1 LDKISFL
8 HSDTAN
14 AESSWQSLVQ
24 HYGDSPLDQ
33 ASVIVAIG
41 GDGFMLQTLHQTLEY
56 GLPIYGLNCGSVGFL
71 MNRFAVEDLPERI
84 QRARLTQLHP
94 LCMRAHAESGKTTS
108 ALAINEVSLL
118 RQSQQTAKIRVIIN
132 QTTRIEELICDGV
145 LLSTAAG
152 STAYNLSA
160 FGPILPMDSAAL
172 ALTAISPFRPRR
184 WRGAILPHTA
194 NVRFEILEHE
204 KRPVSATADAL
215 EIRSILS
222 VDIIEDR
229 TTTLKLLFDP
239 DHNLD
244 ERILGEQFTV

>member
-1 LDKISFL
+1 LKEISFL
-8 HSDTAN
+8 HSDADN
-14 AESSWQSLVQ
+14 ARSSWKILVDR
-24 HYGDSPLDQ
+24 YGNAPLDQ
-33 ASVIVAIG
+33 AQVIVAIG
-41 GDGFMLQTLHQTLEY
+41 GDGFMLQTLHQTLQY

-71 MNRFAVEDLPERI
+71 MNRFAVEDLPERL
-84 QRARLTQLHP
+84 QQARLTRLHP
-94 LCMRAHAESGKTTS
+94 LCMQAHAESGETTA

-118 RQSQQTAKIRVIIN
+118 RQSQQTAKIRVIVN
-132 QTTRIEELICDGV
+132 HTTRIEELICDGI

-160 FGPILPMDSAAL
+160 FGPILPIDSAAL

-194 NVRFEILEHE
+194 TVRFEILEHE

-229 TTTLKLLFDP
+229 NTTLQLLFDP

>member
-1 LDKISFL
+1 MKEISFL
-8 HSDTAN
+8 HSDADN
-14 AESSWQSLVQ
+14 ARSSWKILVDR
-24 HYGDSPLDQ
+24 YGNAPLDQ
-33 ASVIVAIG
+33 AQVIVAIG
-41 GDGFMLQTLHQTLEY
+41 GDGFMLQTLHQTLQY

-71 MNRFAVEDLPERI
+71 MNRFAVEDLPERL
-84 QRARLTQLHP
+84 QQARLTRLHP
-94 LCMRAHAESGKTTS
+94 LCMQAHAESGETTA

-118 RQSQQTAKIRVIIN
+118 RQSQQTAKIRVIVN
-132 QTTRIEELICDGV
+132 HTTRIEELICDGI

-160 FGPILPMDSAAL
+160 FGPILPIDSAAL

-194 NVRFEILEHE
+194 TVRFEILEHE

-229 TTTLKLLFDP
+229 NTTLQLLFDP

>member
-1 LDKISFL
+1 MDKISFL
-8 HSDTAN
+8 HSDAATAR
-14 AESSWQSLVQ
+14 SSWQTLVDR
-24 HYGDSPLDQ
+24 YGNIPLDQ

-41 GDGFMLQTLHQTLEY
+41 GDGFMLQTLHQTLQY

-71 MNRFAVEDLPERI
+71 MNRFAVEDLPARL
-84 QRARLTQLHP
+84 QQARLTCLHP
-94 LCMRAHAESGKTTS
+94 LCMQAHAESGEITP

-118 RQSQQTAKIRVIIN
+118 RQSQQTAKIRVLVNRTI
-132 QTTRIEELICDGV
+132 RIEELICDGV

-152 STAYNLSA
+152 STAYNLSV

-172 ALTAISPFRPRR
+172 ALTPISPFRPRR

-194 NVRFEILEHE
+194 KVRFEILEHN

-215 EIRSILS
+215 EIRNILS
-222 VDIIEDR
+222 VDIAEDHS
-229 TTTLKLLFDP
+229 TTLQLLFDP

-244 ERILGEQFTV
+244 ERILGEQFAV